1 MVGHVE
7 GKKYIRNFAVETCW
21 RAVTGKPEDV
31 EK

>member
-1 MVGHVE
+1 MDME
-7 GKKYIRNFAVETCW
+7 DKKYIRNFAVETYW